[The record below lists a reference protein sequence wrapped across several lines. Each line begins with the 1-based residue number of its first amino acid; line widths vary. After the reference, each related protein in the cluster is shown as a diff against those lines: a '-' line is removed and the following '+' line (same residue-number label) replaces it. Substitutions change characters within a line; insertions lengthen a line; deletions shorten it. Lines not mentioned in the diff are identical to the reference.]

1 MNADVVAD
9 LNKPFPIENEVA
21 DTLVS
26 FSVMEHLCEPQLFLN
41 ESYRILKQE
50 GVFIL
55 QVPFMWHVHEEPYD
69 FYRFTEYG
77 LKYMFNKAGY
87 TNVTVEASTGFWV
100 NWFVK
105 LNYQLIRIL
114 PGNSVKKKLLR
125 GILKPFINN
134 NQKLAKYLD
143 RRMPKTEKETQGYW
157 VVAIK

>member
-1 MNADVVAD
+1 MKNKPSFYHNNRKFYNWVVYDIADEFITKYSIHYNGVLYDLGCGTKPYEAYFKQYCDNYIGVDWSSTIHDLKADVVAD

-87 TNVTVEASTGFWV
+87 TNV
-100 NWFVK
+100 
-105 LNYQLIRIL
+105 
-114 PGNSVKKKLLR
+114 
-125 GILKPFINN
+125 
-134 NQKLAKYLD
+134 
-143 RRMPKTEKETQGYW
+143 
-157 VVAIK
+157 